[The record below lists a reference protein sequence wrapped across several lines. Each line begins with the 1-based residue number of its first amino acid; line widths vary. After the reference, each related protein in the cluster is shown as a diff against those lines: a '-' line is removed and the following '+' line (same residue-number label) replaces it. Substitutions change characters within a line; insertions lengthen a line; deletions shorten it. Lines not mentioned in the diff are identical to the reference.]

1 MCRHRPPS
9 VLVPCQPEPTG
20 ADAIR
25 SRILT
30 IRGVQVMLHRDLAE
44 LHGVPTKRLNE
55 QVKRNVRRFPASFMF
70 QLTKEELE
78 DWRSQIATSN
88 NGGATNGTQLVILNR
103 EDWRSQNATS
113 NLEQYAKMGVRNRPY
128 AFTEHGIIMLAS
140 VLKSNIA
147 IDVSIRITNAFV
159 AMRKALSSIAPLMDR
174 IVETERFQLEEKT
187 ARLADQARNE
197 ERFKLILDAMQDK
210 KFPPQKVFF
219 DGQIYDAFEQMK
231 KFVRMAKNEL
241 IIIDPYFADCVL
253 PLVAQKRQGVSVLV
267 VKNSRNKLLHAVD
280 VARFNAQY
288 GNSLAVKVSDKFHDR
303 FLIIDRST
311 LIHVGASLNHLGKKC
326 FAFSSLDKSNIPDI
340 IAKI

>member
-1 MCRHRPPS
+1 MNALT
-9 VLVPCQPEPTG
+9 VTEPATV
-20 ADAIR
+20 DVIR

-30 IRGVQVMLHRDLAE
+30 IRGIQVMLDRDLAE
-44 LHGVPTKRLNE
+44 LYGVPTKRLNE
-55 QVKRNVRRFPASFMF
+55 QVKRNARRFPVNFMF

-88 NGGATNGTQLVILNR
+88 DCDGTGRSRLVTLNR
-103 EDWRSQNATS
+103 EDWKSQTATS

-140 VLKSNIA
+140 VLKSDIA
-147 IDVSIRITNAFV
+147 IDASIRITNAFI
-159 AMRKALSSIAPLMDR
+159 AMRKALSSIAPLMTR
-174 IVETERFQLEEKT
+174 IAETERLQLEEKT
-187 ARLADQARNE
+187 ARLTDQTRNE

-210 KFPPQKVFF
+210 KFPPQKVFY

-231 KFVRMAKNEL
+231 KFVRMAKTEL

-253 PLVAQKRQGVSVLV
+253 PLIAQKRQGVAVFV
-267 VKNSRNKLLHAVD
+267 VKNSRNKMLHAVD
-280 VARFNAQY
+280 VAKFNAQY
-288 GNSLAVKVSDKFHDR
+288 ANSLTVKTSDKFHDR
-303 FLIIDRST
+303 FLIIDKTT

-340 IAKI
+340 LAKL